1 MASSPTAAGL
11 YQAKALFTDEDLFTV
26 SIPSQPP
33 KRGPML
39 DGGCQTEE
47 ILARDV
53 ETQAFYT
60 SDAGVQTSTAGSG
73 RGGYA
78 SSSSGTSTRANGQ
91 DGSGEDGKDGGKED
105 DNEDDDFD
113 RRYGS
118 PMKAA
123 AEFEEQGGESKPALP
138 PVPDSVAPMLKRTV
152 PLMEAALEENL
163 QSTALDA

>member
-1 MASSPTAAGL
+1 MS
-11 YQAKALFTDEDLFTV
+11 AKAMFTDEDLFTV

-78 SSSSGTSTRANGQ
+78 SSSSGI
-91 DGSGEDGKDGGKED
+91 
-105 DNEDDDFD
+105 
-113 RRYGS
+113 RRS
-118 PMKAA
+118 RLCNAI
-123 AEFEEQGGESKPALP
+123 QGCN
-138 PVPDSVAPMLKRTV
+138 SVM
-152 PLMEAALEENL
+152 
-163 QSTALDA
+163 